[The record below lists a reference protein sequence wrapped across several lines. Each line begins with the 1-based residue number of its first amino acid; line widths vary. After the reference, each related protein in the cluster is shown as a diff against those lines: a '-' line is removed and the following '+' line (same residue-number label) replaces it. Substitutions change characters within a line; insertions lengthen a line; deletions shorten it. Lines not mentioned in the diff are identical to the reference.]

1 MEIQELLMKALT
13 DYDKSKP
20 RSQQVRLGP
29 SSIGGCRRKVWY
41 TLQGEEKTNPTI
53 KLPALMGTAI
63 HTLIETAI
71 SKIDWDNEYQL
82 EREVAFGDLM
92 GHIDLFIPS
101 VGAVVDWKTTKK
113 SGLNSFPKTQQ
124 RWQVQLYGY
133 LLSKNGEEV
142 KTVSLVAIPRDGDE
156 RDIKIHTELYDE
168 AIALEALAW
177 LEDVKARTEIPEP
190 EQYAN
195 FCNLYCSYY
204 GDKCAGKGR
213 GR

>member
-1 MEIQELLMKALT
+1 MEIEELLMKALT
-13 DYDKSKP
+13 AHEKSKP
-20 RSQQVRLGP
+20 RSQQVKLGP
-29 SSIGGCRRKVWY
+29 SSIGGCRRKVWF

-71 SKIDWDNEYQL
+71 SKMDWDKEYQL
-82 EREVAFGDLM
+82 EREVSFGDLM
-92 GHIDLFIPS
+92 GHIDLYIPS
-101 VGAVVDWKTTKK
+101 IGAVVDWKTTKK
-113 SGLNSFPKTQQ
+113 AGLKDFPKTQQ

-133 LLSKNGEEV
+133 LLSKNGEAV
-142 KTVSLVAIPRDGDE
+142 KTVSLVGIPRDGDE
-156 RDIKIHTELYDE
+156 RDIKVHTEPYDE

-177 LEDVKARTEIPEP
+177 LEDVKGRTEIPEP
-190 EQYAN
+190 ENYAN
-195 FCNLYCSYY
+195 FCSLYCSYY